1 MHVDTDYL
9 NEIRENCPHC
19 HGEGVQ
25 LVETAKG
32 RRYED
37 CKCIDKIRQEIAV
50 IEAQIPR
57 PYRKFDLRQL
67 KKQFKIRNETSI
79 EQINKYLGS
88 LEKRIKAGSGLWFA
102 GTTGTA
108 KSSIICYILRQAL
121 RAGMRAYFIRASTL
135 MSMKFDALKDVE
147 ERRKLQKILYEMDVL
162 AIDEVDK
169 VQLSSDSD
177 FQRQLFFDALSEAYE
192 SGAALLLGS
201 NDAPQKVL
209 QKFPT
214 FVEDRLRTLKIIPL
228 LGTSGRDP
236 EDVTWQD

>member
-1 MHVDTDYL
+1 MRVDTEYL
-9 NEIRENCPHC
+9 NEIRENCFYC
-19 HGEGVQ
+19 NGEGVQ

-37 CKCIDKIRQEIAV
+37 CKCIEKIKQEIAV
-50 IEAQIPR
+50 IEAQIPK

-67 KKQFKIRNETSI
+67 KKRFKVRNPESL
-79 EQINKYLGS
+79 ENINRYLGS
-88 LEKRIKAGSGLWFA
+88 LDRNIRAGAGIWFT

-108 KSSIICYILRQAL
+108 KSSIICYILRKSLQL
-121 RAGMRAYFIRASTL
+121 GFRAHFTRASTL
-135 MSMKFDALKDVE
+135 MSLKFDALRDVD
-147 ERRKLQKILYEMDVL
+147 ERRRLQDILYEMDVL

-169 VQLSSDSD
+169 VQLSSESD

-192 SGAALLLGS
+192 SGAAILLGS
-201 NDAPQKVL
+201 NDHPKKVL

-228 LGTSGRDP
+228 LGTSGRSM
-236 EDVTWQD
+236 EDATWQD